1 MMNWET
7 VVLKSNNQRASDT
20 LKVIKTEEEWR
31 QLLSPEVFHITRK
44 KGTERP
50 FSNQMCSA
58 FEPGIYECA
67 CCGLALFHA
76 DEKFESG
83 TGWPSFTKP
92 LDENAVFFY
101 KDASFGHQRIE
112 VCCQSC
118 DAHLGH
124 VFPDGPKP
132 TRLRFC
138 INALAL
144 KKIAVK

>member
-1 MMNWET
+1 MNWET
-7 VVLKSNNQRASDT
+7 VMLNARKKREAGS
-20 LKVIKTEEEWR
+20 LKVVKTEEEWK
-31 QLLSPEVFHITRK
+31 QVLPPEVFHITRK

-50 FSNQMCSA
+50 FSNQMCST
-58 FEPGIYECA
+58 FEPGVYECA
-67 CCGLALFHA
+67 CCGTALFDA
-76 DEKFESG
+76 NEKFESG

-92 LDENAVFFY
+92 VNENAIICY
-101 KDASFGHQRIE
+101 EDLSFGQHRIE

-132 TRLRFC
+132 SRLRFC

-144 KKIAVK
+144 KKVVVK